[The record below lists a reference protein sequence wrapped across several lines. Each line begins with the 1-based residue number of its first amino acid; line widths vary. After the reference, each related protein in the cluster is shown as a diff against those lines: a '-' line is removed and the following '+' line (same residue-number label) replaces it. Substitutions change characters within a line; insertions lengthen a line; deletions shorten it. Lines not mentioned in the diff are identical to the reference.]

1 MLRGALV
8 SVDRKNASNKLTI
21 PFQYNPKGL
30 KRSLEPQLYSST
42 GDAAVRY
49 SDAPSQT
56 ISAQVRLE
64 SVFPTRISDTS
75 NGIQPLLAALEL
87 LIYPKSSDLNNYFL
101 QLDSGTMQAVPPLA
115 PLILFVWGPRRVL
128 PVELTQVSVTE
139 NLFDPQLNPIRADVD
154 LSMTLYSFK
163 ESPEDERD
171 YLMAY
176 LKNME
181 SIASQGR
188 IAAASTK
195 DVIGVQV

>member
-1 MLRGALV
+1 
-8 SVDRKNASNKLTI
+8 RKNASNKLTV
-21 PFQYNPKGL
+21 PFQYNPKSL

-49 SDAPSQT
+49 SDAPRQT
-56 ISAQVRLE
+56 IGVQVQLE
-64 SVFPTRISDTS
+64 SVFPTRIQDTS

-87 LIYPKSSDLNNYFL
+87 LIYPKSTDLTKYFL

-163 ESPEDERD
+163 ESPQDERD

-176 LKNME
+176 LQNME
-181 SIASQGR
+181 SIAGQGR

-195 DVIGVQV
+195 DVIGVQI